1 MITRPITTAAKPAPS
16 LTLPF
21 LILNV
26 ATTAGVGL
34 FVYWLWLGAI
44 SKMPFDA
51 YIATLTAGS
60 IITGICL
67 GVLGPGSFSRGLG
80 LFQIFRHA
88 LGSIT
93 LAFTILF
100 VALALTKRASEVSRA
115 WLLIWA
121 AGTGVSVV
129 LVRLALIAGLRMLR
143 NYGFNCKEVVIVGFG
158 PVCRAMIDRVT
169 SASWSGFH
177 IGAIY
182 DNRRRHGDSYNGIPI
197 LQGVDSLPEDIE
209 SGRIQEVWIALPV
222 KAERLIQR
230 IVDDVGETTA
240 TIRFIPDAFAMRL
253 HQHRVSEIHGFPM
266 FDLSASRIVGFNR
279 MLKEAIDRVIAAI
292 VLLLG
297 GPVYLLIALLV
308 KLSSPGPIFFRQ
320 QRHGWDGRL
329 VTIYKFRTMRVHE
342 TPKDRPDQVGR
353 EDPRVTGIGNFLR
366 RTSLDEIPQFIN
378 VLQGRMSIVGPRP
391 HPIELNDAFRSRIRQ
406 YMRRHKVKPGITGLA
421 QVSGWRGE
429 TDSLQ
434 KMRKRVQYDLYYI
447 ENWSLGMDARIM
459 GLTLLKGFVHPNA
472 F

>member
-1 MITRPITTAAKPAPS
+1 MAPS

-21 LILNV
+21 ITLNV
-26 ATTAGVGL
+26 LTTAAVGL
-34 FVYWLWLGAI
+34 FVYWLWLGSI
-44 SKMPFDA
+44 TRMPFDA
-51 YIATLTAGS
+51 YGATLILGS
-60 IITGICL
+60 LTTGLCL
-67 GVLGPGSFSRGLG
+67 NLLGPGSFSRGLG
-80 LFQIFRHA
+80 LFQILRHA
-88 LGSIT
+88 LGSVA
-93 LAFTILF
+93 LAFTIVF
-100 VALALTKRASEVSRA
+100 VSLALTKRAQDVSRA
-115 WLLIWA
+115 WLLFWTL
-121 AGTGVSVV
+121 GTGISAVG
-129 LVRLALIAGLRMLR
+129 VRLALIAMLR
-143 NYGFNCKEVVIVGFG
+143 VLRNRGFNCKDVVIVGFG
-158 PVCRAMIDRVT
+158 PVCRAMVDRVT
-169 SASWSGFH
+169 AATWSGFT
-177 IGAIY
+177 IAAIY
-182 DNRRRHGDSYNGIPI
+182 DNRRRHGDAYDGIPI
-197 LQGVDSLPEDIE
+197 RQGIEALPTDIE

-222 KAERLIQR
+222 KAEKLIQR
-230 IVDDVGETTA
+230 TIELAGETTA

-279 MLKEAIDRVIAAI
+279 MVKEVVDRVIAGVV
-292 VLLLG
+292 VLLG
-297 GPVYLLIALLV
+297 APVYLLIALLV
-308 KLSSPGPIFFRQ
+308 KLSSPGPVFFRQ

-353 EDPRVTGIGNFLR
+353 KDPRVTRIGSFLR

>member
-1 MITRPITTAAKPAPS
+1 MITRPFSSATKPAAS
-16 LTLPF
+16 LTLPY
-21 LILNV
+21 LVLNT

-34 FVYWLWLGAI
+34 FAYWLWVGPI

-51 YIATLTAGS
+51 YGGTLAAGS
-60 IITGICL
+60 VITGICL

-80 LFQIFRHA
+80 LLQILRHA
-88 LGSIT
+88 LGSAA
-93 LAFTILF
+93 LAFTIIF
-100 VALALTKRASEVSRA
+100 VTLALTKRAIDVSRA

-129 LVRLALIAGLRMLR
+129 IARLALIALLRILR
-143 NYGFNCKEVVIVGFG
+143 NHGFNCKEVVIVGFG

-169 SASWSGFH
+169 AASWSGFCVS
-177 IGAIY
+177 AIY
-182 DNRRRHGDSYNGIPI
+182 DNRRRHGESYEGIPI
-197 LQGVDSLPEDIE
+197 LQGIDSLPEKIE
-209 SGRIQEVWIALPV
+209 DGHVQEVWIALPL
-222 KAERLIQR
+222 KAESLIQR
-230 IVDDVGETTA
+230 TVDVVGETTA

-279 MLKEAIDRVIAAI
+279 LVKEVLDRTVAA
-292 VLLLG
+292 VFLLLG

-308 KLSSPGPIFFRQ
+308 KLSSPGPVFFRQ
-320 QRHGWDGRL
+320 QRHGWDGKL

-353 EDPRVTGIGNFLR
+353 KDPRVTKIGSFLR

-391 HPIELNDAFRSRIRQ
+391 HPIELNDAFRTRIRQ

-447 ENWSLGMDARIM
+447 ENWSLGMDVRIM